1 MACDILR
8 LKNYLLCIW
17 NSNLTEHLV
26 VLFAKSDNLSQ
37 GNIFQLNTGP
47 GLVISWEVLALSA
60 PSFWGSLFIT
70 LLSVPI
76 LPPGSLPC
84 LEWGCVD
91 HLARGLRDTDSPAAE
106 LGTTG
111 RRQAG
116 NHSGQNSLLTKGTRF
131 RVTQTSVFIH
141 ALPLTRWSWM
151 GHLPFR
157 ASVSFFVR

>member
-17 NSNLTEHLV
+17 NSNLTEHRV

-47 GLVISWEVLALSA
+47 GLVISWEVLAPSA
-60 PSFWGSLFIT
+60 PSFLGSLFIT

-84 LEWGCVD
+84 LKWGCVD
-91 HLARGLRDTDSPAAE
+91 HLARRLWDTDSPTAK

-141 ALPLTRWSWM
+141 ALPLTRWFGWVTFLSE
-151 GHLPFR
+151 LQFPF
-157 ASVSFFVR
+157 S